1 MLSLYSFVTNYGE
14 CTASQLA
21 DLSSERALTHER
33 GIHIV
38 EPVLPIANTASC
50 IAIISES
57 LMSCHVYVCTGI
69 AAMQD

>member
-21 DLSSERALTHER
+21 DLSSERALTHEQ

-38 EPVLPIANTASC
+38 ETVLSQTQQA
-50 IAIISES
+50 
-57 LMSCHVYVCTGI
+57 V
-69 AAMQD
+69 